1 MMYVVILY
9 EPQGYF
15 CVKNVYNQWID
26 NSGDWSGT
34 NIQDLR
40 AEADLTKST
49 TDLFFDANNADVTLS
64 SFVSVFNIF
73 LFTILGANKALKMR
87 RQYLRQKYFLMA
99 VPFSIIIWNLFLRF
113 HAEQS
118 FSAHF
123 A

>member
-49 TDLFFDANNADVTLS
+49 TNLFFDANNVDVTLS

-87 RQYLRQKYFLMA
+87 QQYLRQKYFLMA
-99 VPFSIIIWNLFLRF
+99 VPFSIVI
-113 HAEQS
+113 
-118 FSAHF
+118 
-123 A
+123 